1 MKRILKMTKN
11 SKMIAGSDFNGS
23 VNNLTPNKN
32 EGTIDLRKD
41 KDSVIEQKTIVEE
54 LVINSEPLKDSHTQV
69 QFKIDI
75 KTLSG
80 SYSEMERAKLKMI
93 SLINDAIRGIDT
105 TRPDGTKIQIKTQI
119 ITR

>member
-1 MKRILKMTKN
+1 MTKCN
-11 SKMIAGSDFNGS
+11 IPYTMPDPVGLEIGGSS
-23 VNNLTPNKN
+23 HKN

-41 KDSVIEQKTIVEE
+41 KDSITEQKIVVDE
-54 LVINSEPLKDSHTQV
+54 LVINAEPLKDSHTQV

-80 SYSEMERAKLKMI
+80 SYSEMDKAKLKMI
-93 SLINDAIRGIDT
+93 SLINDAISGINP